1 MKSLTPIRAISNA
14 PVSVD
19 ALSAAERAEYDAWSR
34 AYDRSFDLAGDA
46 DGCATEALGAVFLRE
61 DRVIPSDIMA
71 NGSKE
76 AMA

>member
-1 MKSLTPIRAISNA
+1 MKSLTPIRAIFNA
-14 PVSVD
+14 PMSVD
-19 ALSAAERAEYDAWSR
+19 ALPAAERAEYDAWSR
-34 AYDRSFDLAGDA
+34 AYDRSFDLADQANGS
-46 DGCATEALGAVFLRE
+46 ATDALGAVFLRE